1 MIGKRIKLIRM
12 DDFNPVE
19 PGTLGT
25 IIKENVV
32 QGQKILMIQW
42 DNGRGLNIIDGIDE
56 YEIIE

>member
-1 MIGKRIKLIRM
+1 M
-12 DDFNPVE
+12 DDFDPVE

-42 DNGRGLNIIDGIDE
+42 DNGRGLNIIEGVDE

>member
-1 MIGKRIKLIRM
+1 MIPKRIKLIKM
-12 DDFNPVE
+12 DDFDPVE

-42 DNGRGLNIIDGIDE
+42 DNGRGLNIIEGVDE

>member
-1 MIGKRIKLIRM
+1 MIPKRIKLIRM
-12 DDFNPVE
+12 DDFDPVE